1 MLQPGEALTAIKS
14 TLALVWGL
22 AAILLITPLMAFAVL
37 KLPLQPPAMA
47 LGLAIYCCM
56 PTSLSTNIALT
67 QVSRVRC
74 QRGPL
79 FILPCLRCRLTNIC
93 NIHLSVASV
102 SGSHRLAC

>member
-14 TLALVWGL
+14 TLALAWGL
-22 AAILLITPLMAFAVL
+22 AAILLITPLMSFAVL

-67 QVSRVRC
+67 QVSRNSHVNRASGRC
-74 QRGPL
+74 LPPCSRGGISQWFPAP
-79 FILPCLRCRLTNIC
+79 IDQ
-93 NIHLSVASV
+93 HAS
-102 SGSHRLAC
+102 